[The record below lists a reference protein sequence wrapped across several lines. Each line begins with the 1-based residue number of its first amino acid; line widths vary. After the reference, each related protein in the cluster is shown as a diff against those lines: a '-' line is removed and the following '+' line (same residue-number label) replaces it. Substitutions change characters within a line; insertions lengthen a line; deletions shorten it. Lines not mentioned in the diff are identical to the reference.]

1 MEVNLQR
8 NAFWVILIGI
18 EEDSGQEM
26 MKTPI
31 RRKNMTVM
39 WKMMWMMIRKLTKKV
54 EDGELVQG
62 CKQGLPAAAASL
74 AQRKYLPRKTDFEH
88 FAIGV
93 FAATILFLPTSIIV
107 E

>member
-1 MEVNLQR
+1 M
-8 NAFWVILIGI
+8 
-18 EEDSGQEM
+18 
-26 MKTPI
+26 
-31 RRKNMTVM
+31 RRKEGGEEGC
-39 WKMMWMMIRKLTKKV
+39 

-62 CKQGLPAAAASL
+62 CKQGLPAAASL
-74 AQRKYLPRKTDFEH
+74 AKRTYLPRKTDFKH

>member
-1 MEVNLQR
+1 MEVDLQR
-8 NAFWVILIGI
+8 NAFWAILKGN
-18 EEDSGQEM
+18 EEDLGKEM

-31 RRKNMTVM
+31 RRKNMMVMRKMMWKVM
-39 WKMMWMMIRKLTKKV
+39 WKMTKKV

-74 AQRKYLPRKTDFEH
+74 AQRKYLPRKTDFKH

-93 FAATILFLPTSIIV
+93 LQPQFYFCRLP
-107 E
+107 

>member
-1 MEVNLQR
+1 MMMEVNLQR

-18 EEDSGQEM
+18 EEDSGKEM

-31 RRKNMTVM
+31 RRKNMMVMRKVM
-39 WKMMWMMIRKLTKKV
+39 WKMTKKV

-74 AQRKYLPRKTDFEH
+74 AQRKYLPRKTDFKH

-93 FAATILFLPTSIIV
+93 LQPQFYFCRLP
-107 E
+107 